1 MKEQLSGAPKHY
13 GSYSVTIGSE
23 ATSHKNYSVTVGSN
37 AENHST
43 YGIAIGSSSV
53 TNENKTDSIV
63 IGHSAKS
70 LGSYSTAI
78 GPNATL
84 NDDGTVL
91 LQTYDAQTKQY
102 TLLYLIGAGTPLAT
116 TYYEDGSACLGYVVK
131 QGNGTILECGTR
143 RLSDL
148 LIDNT
153 AIATTSLE
161 SNPTPFMPTG
171 ITDPIIE
178 PEAEEN

>member
-1 MKEQLSGAPKHY
+1 MG
-13 GSYSVTIGSE
+13 
-23 ATSHKNYSVTVGSN
+23 NN

-43 YGIAIGSSSV
+43 YGIAIGSHGG
-53 TNENKTDSIV
+53 TNENKTDSIA

-78 GPNATL
+78 GSRATL
-84 NDDGTVL
+84 NDDGIVL

-102 TLLYLIGAGTPLAT
+102 TLFYLIGAGTPLAT
-116 TYYEDGSACLGYVVK
+116 TYYEDGSACLGYVIK

-148 LIDNT
+148 LTDNT

-171 ITDPIIE
+171 ITEPIIE
-178 PEAEEN
+178 DIPEEN